1 MQLSNR
7 QSRFVVTDY
16 VFGDETLPHSSAEV
30 PIYGTFDAPVIVF
43 YLKIGQVGEF
53 AFKSGSVREFK
64 TY

>member
-1 MQLSNR
+1 M
-7 QSRFVVTDY
+7 TDY